1 MCISRLRGLRA
12 EGRKH
17 SDEEY
22 RLLDTDD
29 FCTSVDTFVPDG
41 NAASVF
47 CVKYRGAYKSL
58 ARPTSRY
65 ILFGGENSILVSYIY
80 IYIYVY
86 I

>member
-58 ARPTSRY
+58 ARPTSRC
-65 ILFGGENSILVSYIY
+65 ILFDDENISFDASLVIY
-80 IYIYVY
+80 KVVQI
-86 I
+86 